1 MEEPTHITA
10 ERIVRELTGAAM
22 NSNSSTQIHVNAGG
36 VGIWICA
43 TACLVMLVGFLLML
57 ALFVEHSRK
66 IDDLHDYLAA
76 IYVQA
81 PQLKPKESTE

>member
-22 NSNSSTQIHVNAGG
+22 KNDNSTRVHISAGG
-36 VGIWICA
+36 AGVWLCA

-57 ALFVEHSRK
+57 ALYVDHSRK
-66 IDDLHDYLAA
+66 IDDLRDYLAA
-76 IYVQA
+76 IYAQA
-81 PQLKPKESTE
+81 PHLKPDAKD